1 MVIQA
6 YTHRGTGIECVH
18 GSGPV
23 VPSDGYMNILSD
35 GELMISLRKG
45 DHYEGQV
52 YVSVGE
58 ICTIVE
64 FLRSHR
70 IEIGPVRVRPAPSR
84 SAAI

>member
-6 YTHRGTGIECVH
+6 YTNRGTGIECVH

-23 VPSDGYMNILSD
+23 VSSDGYMSILPD

-45 DHYEGQV
+45 DQHQGQV
-52 YVSVGE
+52 YVSVRE

-64 FLRSHR
+64 FLRSNR
-70 IEIGPVRVRPAPSR
+70 IEVAPMRCRNVRAV
-84 SAAI
+84 